1 MLYEYAVE
9 PEVLATWNEFRYFL
23 EQFGIGQGRLIAN
36 YPKRWGQMV
45 WAACLES
52 DPVKRKKIEL
62 RLDELR
68 KKIAST
74 RRTYTDGEPW
84 LTNALAAHQ
93 QEPFHAIVVK
103 SECAHPH
110 ALRADEIDATT
121 PLWKVAPDGCIH
133 RTAATMATLAGS
145 LLRHS
150 TEIRF
155 VDQHYSPAA
164 KFGRPLAAFIAEA
177 RQGKAL
183 VSMEY
188 HLNANGSAEHFACE
202 LDRQRRHL
210 HLRADENVVFVRWRC
225 IDAGE
230 NQHPRYILT
239 NRGGLRYDY
248 GLDEGDGTTDWSRL
262 SEDLWRQRVDQYHP
276 DAGVFELVDAW
287 RVAAS
292 GVNKVV
298 WRSPHWVVASD

>member
-9 PEVLATWNEFRYFL
+9 PEVLGTWSEFRYFL

-36 YPKRWGQMV
+36 YPKGWGQMV
-45 WAACLES
+45 WEACLES
-52 DPVKRKKIEL
+52 DPVKRKRIEL
-62 RLDELR
+62 RLGELR
-68 KKIAST
+68 RKTAAT
-74 RRTYTDGEPW
+74 RRAYTDGEPW

-110 ALRADEIDATT
+110 ALRAEELDATT
-121 PLWKVAPDGCIH
+121 PLWKVETDGCIQ
-133 RTAATMATLAGS
+133 RTALTMAALAGP

-150 TEIRF
+150 SEIRF
-155 VDQHYSPAA
+155 VDQHYSPTV
-164 KFGRPLAAFIAEA
+164 KHGKPLAAFIAEA
-177 RQGKAL
+177 RRGKVL

-188 HLNANGSAEHFACE
+188 HLNANGSADHFCSE
-202 LDRQRRHL
+202 LDRRRQHL
-210 HLRADENVVFVRWRC
+210 HLLAGEKIVFVRWRC
-225 IDAGE
+225 IDDGE

-248 GLDEGDGTTDWSRL
+248 GLDEGNGTTDWSRL
-262 SEDLWRQRVDQYHP
+262 SEDLWRQRLQQYRP

-287 RVAAS
+287 QVTGT
-292 GVNKVV
+292 GVLPMV
-298 WRSPHWVVASD
+298 WRGTRWEPAS